1 MAGNTTNPIFL
12 GGRQGVQEQLTV
24 AITSCMV
31 GGGATFL
38 NTIHTAESLDEV
50 ALKIP
55 ALV

>member
-1 MAGNTTNPIFL
+1 MAGNTTNPFFL